1 MLSSNG
7 RYVLFGSAA
16 ANVLAGQVDT
26 NGTADVFLFD
36 RVTETV
42 TLVSRSTAGPTT
54 TGNGSSGA
62 VALSADGRYALFVS
76 NASDLTATDTNGTGD
91 VFLFDRVTETVTLVS
106 RSTAGPTTTGNGSS
120 GAVALS
126 ADGRYAL
133 FVSVASDLTAT
144 DTNGALDVFLFD
156 RVTGTVTVVS
166 RSTAGSTTTGNQ
178 DSFASA
184 LSADGRYA
192 LFASN
197 ASDLTATDTNGS
209 RDVFLF
215 DRVTGTVTLVSR
227 STAGSTT
234 TANHDSFAGAL
245 SADGRYALFE
255 SAASDLTATDTNGA
269 LDVFLF
275 DREVGTVTLVSRS
288 MAGPTT
294 TGNGESSAR
303 PDTRVG
309 RLAFLARALSVD
321 GRYVLFESFASD
333 LTATDTNGSQDV
345 FLFDREAETVT
356 LVSRSMAGPTTTAN
370 SDSLAGHL
378 SADGRYALFE
388 SVASDL
394 TATDDGALDVF
405 LFDREAGTVT
415 LVSRSTAGPT
425 TTGNGVL
432 REALIA
438 SGPADCGPARLSAK
452 ALTAGGRYVVFYSFA
467 SDLTATDTNGTY
479 DVFLFDRATGTVTLV
494 SRALSDPGTTG
505 NGRSDSRGHVRGW
518 QRGRLPERRERPGG
532 ERRQLRR

>member
-1 MLSSNG
+1 M
-7 RYVLFGSAA
+7 R
-16 ANVLAGQVDT
+16 
-26 NGTADVFLFD
+26 
-36 RVTETV
+36 
-42 TLVSRSTAGPTT
+42 
-54 TGNGSSGA
+54 
-62 VALSADGRYALFVS
+62 
-76 NASDLTATDTNGTGD
+76 
-91 VFLFDRVTETVTLVS
+91 
-106 RSTAGPTTTGNGSS
+106 
-120 GAVALS
+120 
-126 ADGRYAL
+126 
-133 FVSVASDLTAT
+133 
-144 DTNGALDVFLFD
+144 
-156 RVTGTVTVVS
+156 
-166 RSTAGSTTTGNQ
+166 
-178 DSFASA
+178 SA

-309 RLAFLARALSVD
+309 RIAFLARALSVD
-321 GRYVLFESFASD
+321 GRYVFFESFASD

-370 SDSLAGHL
+370 SGSLAVHL
-378 SADGRYALFE
+378 SADGRYALFD

-394 TATDDGALDVF
+394 TATDTNGALDVF

-425 TTGNGVL
+425 TTGNGESSARPLSPVVRPFVGRLAL
-432 REALIA
+432 R
-438 SGPADCGPARLSAK
+438 AK
-452 ALTAGGRYVVFYSFA
+452 ALSADGRYVVFDSFA
-467 SDLTATDTNGTY
+467 SDLTATDTNGTD
-479 DVFLFDRATGTVTLV
+479 DVFLFDRVTGTVTLV
-494 SRALSDPGTTG
+494 SRALSDPEATG
-505 NGRSDSRGHVRGW
+505 NGRSDSPIIFEDGSVVVFRSDASDLVENDVNSAGDIFLFSVTDTHPSTVVTLCSVLGDDRKPSVLDQDVFRFDGTKGE
-518 QRGRLPERRERPGG
+518 RVTITLAKEVGGAHSGERATVVLKDAVKGTFLFKVDNGPLPNVIRARLPSAGRYLVVVG
-532 ERRQLRR
+532 EQPRFWSRTRFRGAYCLSLEGSAGAQSTLAPHVWVE